1 MTVPQVVLTS
11 VLLTALAVQALIP
24 SHRILVILCGAAVAA
39 LVASL
44 GGVAT
49 TAVLFARVPWDVIL
63 ILVGLGLLTEVLAST
78 RVFGRLAVAFA
89 VASRARPRRLLLL
102 FATGMYLVS
111 GLVNNLTALLLVLP
125 VLLRLLRLLGVDQ
138 RFASWT
144 LGALLVACNLGGAAT
159 PIGDFPAILLLGGG
173 RLAFGEYLVHAGPPT
188 AAALAA
194 FLAITTFVV
203 RPDRAAD
210 DDATVHRVALAVL
223 RRLHRNVA
231 IDRPLLIGAL
241 VIECG
246 LLAAW
251 LLVPRASGIGP
262 ELICW
267 LGAGVALLLR
277 PRLGEALVRHRVD
290 MEAVL
295 YFLGLF
301 VMVGAVQASGVLDEA
316 ARHLAAWDAPASVRL
331 IAFLVAAALLT
342 GLLSAGPS
350 MAALLGVADG
360 LAAAY
365 DPVVVYVGL
374 ALAVCAGSSLFLTA
388 ATSGPLAEMLT
399 DRAELR
405 DQRGAVVRFGFRQ
418 FLPVGLLGFSVILA
432 TALGYVLLVG

>member
-1 MTVPQVVLTS
+1 MTGSQIALTS
-11 VLLTALAVQALIP
+11 ILVVALVVQALVP
-24 SHRILVILCGAAVAA
+24 SRRMLVILCGAALATLTAA
-39 LVASL
+39 LS
-44 GGVAT
+44 GIST
-49 TAVLFARVPWDVIL
+49 TATLLARVPWDVIL
-63 ILVGLGLLTEVLAST
+63 ILVGLGLLTEVLAAT
-78 RVFGRLAVAFA
+78 RIFGRLAVAFA
-89 VASRARPRRLLLL
+89 VASRASPRRLLIL
-102 FATGMYLVS
+102 FASGMYLVS

-125 VLLRLLRLLGVDQ
+125 VLLRLLRLLGADQ

-173 RLAFGEYLVHAGPPT
+173 RLTFAEYLAHAGPPT
-188 AAALAA
+188 AAALVV

-203 RPDRAAD
+203 RPDRGSD

-231 IDRPLLIGAL
+231 IDRRLLCGVLA
-241 VIECG
+241 IEAA

-251 LLVPRASGIGP
+251 LLVPRSSGVGP

-277 PRLGEALVRHRVD
+277 PRLGEALVRERVD
-290 MEAVL
+290 IEAVL
-295 YFLGLF
+295 YFVGLF
-301 VMVGAVQASGVLDEA
+301 LMVGAVQASGVLDAA
-316 ARHLAAWDAPASVRL
+316 ARSLAGWGAPPSIRL

-360 LAAAY
+360 LAAQHGEH
-365 DPVVVYVGL
+365 VVYVGL

-399 DRAELR
+399 DRADLR
-405 DQRGAVVRFGFRQ
+405 DREGRVVRFGFRQ
-418 FLPVGLLGFSVILA
+418 FAPVGLLGFGVILGC
-432 TALGYVLLVG
+432 ALAYAVAMG

>member
-1 MTVPQVVLTS
+1 MTASQLVLTS
-11 VLLTALAVQALIP
+11 VLVGALVVQALVP
-24 SHRILVILCGAAVAA
+24 AHRILVVLCGAALAA
-39 LVASL
+39 LTASL
-44 GGVAT
+44 AGVAT

-63 ILVGLGLLTEVLAST
+63 ILVGLGMLTEVLAST

-173 RLAFGEYLVHAGPPT
+173 RLTFGEYLAHAGPPT
-188 AAALAA
+188 AAALGV
-194 FLAITTFVV
+194 FLLVTTLVV
-203 RPDRAAD
+203 RPERGSD
-210 DDATVHRVALAVL
+210 DDPTVHRVALAVL

-231 IDRPLLIGAL
+231 IDRPLLLGAL
-241 VIECG
+241 AVEG
-246 LLAAW
+246 ALLAAW
-251 LLVPRASGIGP
+251 LLVPRSTGIGP

-277 PRLGEALVRHRVD
+277 PRLGEALIRHRVD
-290 MEAVL
+290 VEAVL
-295 YFLGLF
+295 YFIGLF

-316 ARHLAAWDAPASVRL
+316 ARHLAAWGAPASVRL

-360 LAAAY
+360 LAAQY
-365 DPVVVYVGL
+365 EPVVVYVGL

-399 DRAELR
+399 ERAELR
-405 DQRGAVVRFGFRQ
+405 DPRGRLVRFGFRQ
-418 FLPVGLLGFSVILA
+418 FLPVGLVGFAVILA
-432 TALGYVLLVG
+432 SALAYVLVMG